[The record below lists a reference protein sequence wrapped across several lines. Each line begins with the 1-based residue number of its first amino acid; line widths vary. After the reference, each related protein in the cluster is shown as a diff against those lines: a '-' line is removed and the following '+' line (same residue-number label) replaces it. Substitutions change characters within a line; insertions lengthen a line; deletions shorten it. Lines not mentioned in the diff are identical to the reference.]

1 MIKTNETILN
11 DAAVFVANLLQKET
25 PEKYFYHTL
34 EHTKNVVENAVLIGT
49 GERLSEEE
57 MVVLRIAAWF
67 HDTGY
72 VKTYHGHEAESAK
85 IADNFL
91 TQQNVDSEFR
101 TKVSTCI
108 LATTYPQNA
117 GCLTEEVLCDA
128 DLLHLGQENYFELA
142 AKLFQEQ
149 KNAGIRKM
157 SKAEFQKNS
166 VQFFEEHSFY
176 TGYCKNT
183 LNETKAKNL
192 EQLKEKIKKREE
204 KAISSKTYSRGVDSM
219 FKLTARNQ
227 INLSQI
233 ADNKSNIL
241 ISLNGI
247 IISIALV
254 TLVSKFKQ
262 ESTII
267 IPTVIFILFS
277 LSTIVLA
284 ILSTRPYISKR
295 KFTKDDIQ
303 QQKVNL
309 LFFGNFYQMSP
320 EDYEMAISEMIDNNP
335 YLYSTLTKDQ
345 YSLGIVLARKY
356 KLLRWAYNVFMVGL
370 IITVAAFLFVFI

>member
-1 MIKTNETILN
+1 MKTNEIILN
-11 DAAVFVANLLQKET
+11 EAGIFVTNLLQQKT
-25 PEKYFYHTL
+25 PEKYSYHTL

-49 GERLSEEE
+49 SEGLSEEE
-57 MVVLRIAAWF
+57 MDVLRIAAWF

-72 VKTYHGHEAESAK
+72 VKTYQGHEAESAK

-91 TQQNVDSEFR
+91 IHQNVDTEFR
-101 TKVSTCI
+101 TKVSVCI

-117 GCLTEEVLCDA
+117 VCLTDKVLCDA
-128 DLLHLGQENYFELA
+128 DLMHLGQENYFELA

-157 SKAEFQKNS
+157 SKAEFEKES
-166 VQFFEEHSFY
+166 VKLFEEHSFY
-176 TGYCKNT
+176 TDYCKNT
-183 LNETKAKNL
+183 LDETKAKNL
-192 EQLKEKIKKREE
+192 ELIKERIKKREE
-204 KAISSKTYSRGVDSM
+204 KAIYSKKYSRGVDSM

-247 IISIALV
+247 IISLALA

-262 ESTII
+262 EPIII

-345 YSLGIVLARKY
+345 YSLGKVLARKY
-356 KLLRWAYNVFMVGL
+356 KLLHWAYNVFMVGL

>member
-1 MIKTNETILN
+1 MKTNKTILN
-11 DAAVFVANLLQKET
+11 DAEVFVTNLLQKET
-25 PEKYFYHTL
+25 PEKYSYHTL
-34 EHTKNVVENAVLIGT
+34 EHTKDVVENAVLIGT
-49 GERLSEEE
+49 SEGLTTDE
-57 MVVLRIAAWF
+57 MDVLRIAAWF

-72 VKTYHGHEAESAK
+72 VKTYQGHEAESAK

-91 TQQNVDSEFR
+91 THQNVD
-101 TKVSTCI
+101 
-108 LATTYPQNA
+108 PQNA
-117 GCLTEEVLCDA
+117 VYLTDKVLCDA
-128 DLLHLGQENYFELA
+128 DLMHLGEENYFELA
-142 AKLFQEQ
+142 TKLFQEQ
-149 KNAGIRKM
+149 KNAGIRIL
-157 SKAEFQKNS
+157 SKAEFEKKS
-166 VQFFEEHSFY
+166 VKLFEAHSFY
-176 TGYCKNT
+176 TDYCKNT
-183 LNETKAKNL
+183 LDETKAKNL
-192 EQLKEKIKKREE
+192 EQLKERIKKREE
-204 KAISSKTYSRGVDSM
+204 KAIYSKKYSRGVDSM

-345 YSLGIVLARKY
+345 YSLGKVLARKY
-356 KLLRWAYNVFMVGL
+356 KLLHWAYNVFMVGL

>member
-1 MIKTNETILN
+1 MKTNETILN
-11 DAAVFVANLLQKET
+11 DAGVFVTKLLQQET
-25 PEKYFYHTL
+25 PTKYSYHTL
-34 EHTKNVVENAVLIGT
+34 EHTKDVVEKAALIGA
-49 GERLSEEE
+49 SEGLTAEE
-57 MVVLRIAAWF
+57 MDVLRIAAWF

-72 VKTYHGHEAESAK
+72 VNTYQGHEAESTI

-91 TQQNVDSEFR
+91 THQNVDPEFIK
-101 TKVSTCI
+101 KVSACI

-117 GCLTEEVLCDA
+117 VYLTDKVLCDA
-128 DLLHLGQENYFELA
+128 DLMHLGEENYFELA

-157 SKAEFQKNS
+157 SKAAFEKES
-166 VQFFEEHSFY
+166 VKLFEEHSFY
-176 TGYCKNT
+176 TDYCKNT
-183 LNETKAKNL
+183 LEETKAKNL
-192 EQLKEKIKKREE
+192 EQLKERIKKREE
-204 KAISSKTYSRGVDSM
+204 KAIYSKEYSRGVDSM

>member
-1 MIKTNETILN
+1 MKTNETILN
-11 DAAVFVANLLQKET
+11 DAEVFVANLLQKET
-25 PEKYFYHTL
+25 PEKYSYHTL
-34 EHTKNVVENAVLIGT
+34 EHTKDVVEKAVLIGA
-49 GERLSEEE
+49 SEGLTAEE
-57 MVVLRIAAWF
+57 MDVLRIAAWF

-72 VKTYHGHEAESAK
+72 VKTYQGHEAESAK

-91 TQQNVDSEFR
+91 THQNVDPEFR
-101 TKVSTCI
+101 TKVSACI

-117 GCLTEEVLCDA
+117 VYLTDKVLCDA
-128 DLLHLGQENYFELA
+128 DLMHLGEENYFELA
-142 AKLFQEQ
+142 TKLFQEQ

-157 SKAEFQKNS
+157 SKAEFEKES
-166 VQFFEEHSFY
+166 AKLFEAHSFY
-176 TGYCKNT
+176 TDYCKNT
-183 LNETKAKNL
+183 LDETKAKNL
-192 EQLKEKIKKREE
+192 EQLKERIKKREE
-204 KAISSKTYSRGVDSM
+204 KAIYSKKYSRGVDSM

-345 YSLGIVLARKY
+345 YSLGKVLARKY
-356 KLLRWAYNVFMVGL
+356 KLLHWAYNVFMVGL

>member
-1 MIKTNETILN
+1 MKTKETILN

-72 VKTYHGHEAESAK
+72 VKTYQGHEAESAK

-91 TQQNVDSEFR
+91 MHQYVDPEFR
-101 TKVSTCI
+101 TKVSACI
-108 LATTYPQNA
+108 LATTYPQNP
-117 GCLTEEVLCDA
+117 GCLTEKVLCDA
-128 DLLHLGQENYFELA
+128 DLMHLGQENYFELA

-149 KNAGIRKM
+149 KDAGIRKM
-157 SKAEFQKNS
+157 SKAEFEKNS
-166 VQFFEEHSFY
+166 VKFFEEHSYY
-176 TGYCKNT
+176 TGYCKNR
-183 LNETKAKNL
+183 LDETKAKNL

-204 KAISSKTYSRGVDSM
+204 KAIYSKKYSRGVDSM

-254 TLVSKFKQ
+254 ALVSKFKQ

-295 KFTKDDIQ
+295 KFTKNDIQ

-309 LFFGNFYQMSP
+309 LFFGNFYQMKP
-320 EDYEMAISEMIDNNP
+320 EDYEKAISEMIDNNP